1 MKDCIQGDV
10 QIARLHLMDIA
21 EQLGSTTTTIST
33 ITTNTQLNLHEN
45 IHYWCTKCILLIM
58 SLYQSKFGVN
68 STYNYIMNERHLI
81 ILFNGG
87 VVS

>member
-1 MKDCIQGDV
+1 MFMKDCIQGDV

-45 IHYWCTKCILLIM
+45 IHYWIKVNLGLIAH
-58 SLYQSKFGVN
+58 
-68 STYNYIMNERHLI
+68 II
-81 ILFNGG
+81 IL
-87 VVS
+87 